1 VHRRRRR
8 RERGFRAPNA
18 SANAD
23 AGGVCVIATYRGFVC
38 RIRGMGIFMTS
49 RLRQTSAASV
59 VRRTSVVVVL
69 HDYGT
74 RAVRVYIY
82 MAVCASNKAVVRE
95 DCAR

>member
-1 VHRRRRR
+1 
-8 RERGFRAPNA
+8 
-18 SANAD
+18 
-23 AGGVCVIATYRGFVC
+23 
-38 RIRGMGIFMTS
+38 MTS

>member
-1 VHRRRRR
+1 
-8 RERGFRAPNA
+8 
-18 SANAD
+18 
-23 AGGVCVIATYRGFVC
+23 
-38 RIRGMGIFMTS
+38 MTS

-82 MAVCASNKAVVRE
+82 IWLYARAIRQW
-95 DCAR
+95 CARIVRASAARRRW